1 MKPLH
6 VSDKTSYGAASGR
19 IVFTATQ
26 PDVNGCFD
34 VQMSMQDVSFVG
46 YRFALRYDAAALAL
60 EIASS
65 DETKPYQK
73 ALPAGAALLN
83 LSGDVPV
90 TVTFD
95 LTALAQNDKTEVEM
109 PKIEDNEPSKKP
121 ATEKPAADKPEGEPE
136 MRTVDELLADAIVL
150 QIGTDCAVVAG
161 APVRLDPADKTVQ
174 PYLKDGRT
182 FVPVRFLSE
191 RMGAAV
197 DWDAG
202 TRTVTIRRGEKTI
215 ALTIGQTAYTAD
227 GVAKTL
233 DAPAEIMGGRTMV
246 PIRFVSEALGRW
258 VGWDAK
264 NRLVVIAPA
273 DAPWELSGTT
283 EQKAVARGLELLA
296 ARDFIG

>member
-1 MKPLH
+1 M
-6 VSDKTSYGAASGR
+6 
-19 IVFTATQ
+19 
-26 PDVNGCFD
+26 
-34 VQMSMQDVSFVG
+34 
-46 YRFALRYDAAALAL
+46 
-60 EIASS
+60 
-65 DETKPYQK
+65 
-73 ALPAGAALLN
+73 
-83 LSGDVPV
+83 
-90 TVTFD
+90 
-95 LTALAQNDKTEVEM
+95 
-109 PKIEDNEPSKKP
+109 
-121 ATEKPAADKPEGEPE
+121 
-136 MRTVDELLADAIVL
+136 DELLADAIVL

-227 GVAKTL
+227 GVAQTL

-296 ARDFIG
+296 ARAFIG